1 MNSKI
6 YDSLIFIFFF
16 IIISIYV
23 ILIQDISR
31 HWTSNFDMELMIA
44 YNSILHMSSLRQEY
58 LDHPT
63 SIFFIIH
70 SFFLKF
76 LNIVNLFDIKNLD
89 QLNNKDR
96 SINDD
101 LNSLIFM
108 TRFFNIFLA
117 SFFAFIFYKILR
129 QKVNFYISFIF
140 TIIFLISTT
149 FLDQASQ
156 VRSELLCILFIF
168 VGLYFLTEFLKNKN
182 IGINLFL
189 FFIFFYLSIFMKT
202 QIMFYI
208 PFLIFLPVYAIN
220 PNQKF
225 NLLNIEYKFLDNK
238 IVLLL
243 FYILIFLL
251 ILIFAN
257 KNHASLLSKIFLLSF
272 YLFLNLVFLLYLFVL
287 KLKVT
292 RNLFFFNIIL
302 LTSTSVF
309 FIIFL
314 LHPSTEGVSQKLFN
328 FMYIKIFSNIPRDVD
343 DITWISILINKFFI
357 LIPESLNS
365 IFFKINDYTILIY
378 TLIFFT
384 LIDLKHLDRKTLFSI
399 LIIIS
404 YVLFSKIISNY
415 RYDVIRY
422 DIFFL
427 PFLILILV
435 EVLSRSK
442 KKITIYLLSITIL
455 FSTILINKNMIF
467 KKQHPDE
474 KINLFCTEVSLGYLD
489 SWHRNL
495 SYDKINQ
502 FCLNNKMQ

>member
-1 MNSKI
+1 MKTKI
-6 YDSLIFIFFF
+6 YDSIIYIFFF

-23 ILIQDISR
+23 IFIQDISR

-44 YNSILHMSSLRQEY
+44 YNSILHMSGLKQEY

-76 LNIVNLFDIKNLD
+76 LNIINLFDIKNLD
-89 QLNNKDR
+89 QLNNKGR

-101 LNSLIFM
+101 LNNLIFM
-108 TRFFNIFLA
+108 TRFFNIFLS
-117 SFFAFIFYKILR
+117 SFFVFIFYKILR
-129 QKVNFYISFIF
+129 QKVNFYISLIF
-140 TIIFLISTT
+140 TIIFLISAT
-149 FLDQASQ
+149 FLDQTSQ

-182 IGINLFL
+182 KGINLFL
-189 FFIFFYLSIFMKT
+189 FFIFFYLSVFMKT
-202 QIMFYI
+202 QIMFYV
-208 PFLIFLPVYAIN
+208 PFLIFLPIYTIN
-220 PNQKF
+220 PDQKF
-225 NLLNIEYKFLDNK
+225 NLLNIKYKFLDKK
-238 IVLLL
+238 IVLFS
-243 FYILIFLL
+243 FYIFIFLL

-257 KNHASLLSKIFLLSF
+257 KNHASFLSKIFLLGF
-272 YLFLNLVFLLYLFVL
+272 YLFFNLVFLLYLFLL
-287 KLKVT
+287 KLKIT
-292 RNLFFFNIIL
+292 KNLFFFNAIL

-328 FMYIKIFSNIPRDVD
+328 FMYIKVFSNIPKNVD
-343 DITWISILINKFFI
+343 DFTWISILINKFFV
-357 LIPESLNS
+357 LIPESFNS

-384 LIDLKHLDRKTLFSI
+384 LMNLKHLDRKILFSI

-415 RYDVIRY
+415 RYDVTRY

-427 PFLILILV
+427 PFLIYILV

-442 KKITIYLLSITIL
+442 KKITIYLVSITIL

-467 KKQHPDE
+467 KKQHLDE
-474 KINLFCTEVSLGYLD
+474 KINLFCTNVSNGYLD

-495 SYDKINQ
+495 SYYKINQ
-502 FCLNNKMQ
+502 FCLNN